1 MFCFGKK
8 FQILATLF
16 CAVGVMAGEVRYDLS
31 RFVEEGLNSDP
42 QLAET
47 RFGAQSKQDKIAQL
61 KAEAILPTFYVGMMV
76 GPAPGLRDEIDN
88 GDTTEVY
95 DFSKMG
101 PYWGVQARFVQP
113 LNLGQYRAGKAALE
127 ADLEQKNFEIEHQVH
142 KKDVELQTYYY
153 NYLLAKEM
161 IRIAADAQKQVDN
174 AYEKMEEALD
184 DDDPSVSQ
192 MDLLN
197 LKAKMHTVK
206 EGVSEANLGMK
217 RVLLAIRFALNMRD
231 EDTFASEDSV
241 LTPRSERLPSLEE
254 VRDITFRNHPELK
267 QLNAGLR
274 ARRLQMD
281 LAEAKLAP
289 EFFVM
294 GEVEYVKS
302 WAGNRS
308 IMQKDAFSED
318 AVNKL
323 TGAVGFG
330 LRYNLNFWK
339 NWEKFRAAKTDYRGL
354 QLKEGYAANGLI
366 AKAEEQYYIVQSAKE
381 KMDAMKE
388 SLRASEA
395 ILKGAAM
402 QYDLDK
408 SKTGDLVSAY
418 TQNVSMQ
425 KDYYFAVCKY
435 NVEFAQLISK
445 MGLSLKDFQSNL
457 IKK

>member
-1 MFCFGKK
+1 
-8 FQILATLF
+8 
-16 CAVGVMAGEVRYDLS
+16 MAGEIRYDILS
-31 RFVEEGLNSDP
+31 FVAQGLESDP
-42 QLAET
+42 QLVET
-47 RFGAQSKQDKIAQL
+47 KFGAQAKRDKLGQL

-95 DFSKMG
+95 DFSRMG

-127 ADLEQKNFEIEHQVH
+127 ADLEQKSLEIENQIN

-161 IRIAADAQKQVDN
+161 IRISQDAQKQVDN
-174 AYEKMEEALD
+174 AYEKMEEALE

-197 LKAKMHTVK
+197 LKAKMHSVK

-217 RVLLAIRFALNMRD
+217 RVKLAIRFALNLREED
-231 EDTFASEDSV
+231 EFELEDSV
-241 LTPRSERLPSLEE
+241 LTPRWERLPSLED
-254 VRDITFRNHPELK
+254 VRDLTVRNHPELK
-267 QLNAGLR
+267 QLGAGIR
-274 ARRLQMD
+274 ARRIQMD

-289 EFFVM
+289 EFFVT
-294 GEVEYVKS
+294 GEIEYVKS

-323 TGAVGFG
+323 TGMVGFG
-330 LRYNLNFWK
+330 MRYHLNFWK
-339 NWEKFRAAKTDYRGL
+339 NWEKYRSARTDYRSL
-354 QLKEGYAANGLI
+354 QLKENYASNGLV
-366 AKAEEQYYIVQSAKE
+366 AKAEEQYYIVESAKE

-418 TQNVSMQ
+418 TQNVTMQ

-435 NVEFAQLISK
+435 NVEFAQLIAK
-445 MGLSLKDFQSNL
+445 MGWSLREFRLNFK
-457 IKK
+457 